1 MPGYDVRH
9 PAPGWDERFALLDES
24 LLAWTADAAPEHTVA
39 PAVLEAWRLLH
50 QAQGHMRIREVADR
64 TGWSLRHLESRFRE
78 QIGLSPKRLAR
89 VPRLRHAV
97 EEPTAGRGA
106 ADTATVCGFYDQS
119 PLGREFRELAG
130 MPPGRWP
137 AAGGT
142 ANAAWI
148 AG

>member
-1 MPGYDVRH
+1 MPGSDVRH
-9 PAPGWDERFALLDES
+9 PAPGWDERF
-24 LLAWTADAAPEHTVA
+24 
-39 PAVLEAWRLLH
+39 
-50 QAQGHMRIREVADR
+50 
-64 TGWSLRHLESRFRE
+64 
-78 QIGLSPKRLAR
+78 AR

-106 ADTATVCGFYDQS
+106 AGTATACGFYDQS